1 MSDCWKSLRGYLKAP
16 ESDLPPGVVALVFL
30 TEQWALPIPANG
42 ISLLQPLA
50 CNSRFIFVFPLFST
64 CYHLKVLYSTSVIIR
79 QDVNFSPLP
88 TPATHTHTHT
98 HTQFFNELLLILR
111 RDLLSRSTGDGLRQ
125 RVQSGSCSEA
135 EMGLDVLK

>member
-1 MSDCWKSLRGYLKAP
+1 MLSF
-16 ESDLPPGVVALVFL
+16 ESLVFYFCDNQ
-30 TEQWALPIPANG
+30 TG
-42 ISLLQPLA
+42 CKLQ
-50 CNSRFIFVFPLFST
+50 
-64 CYHLKVLYSTSVIIR
+64 
-79 QDVNFSPLP
+79 SPP
-88 TPATHTHTHT
+88 HPRHTHTHTHT